1 MGAPVCNSTL
11 CGERKTKT
19 RKRKNSF
26 IPKHLQLPKGLEWE
40 MRIFSGVS
48 GPACWSHLIKA
59 ALVQEQCIAFSLE
72 LSSSVSQTHLKISVH
87 VKMGRAPSEEL
98 PKGSRSF
105 PQCYLQPKTWAPRAL
120 CVGAHHISSLL
131 LSSFPPH
138 QCWFTSSGPYVI
150 HQKEKPRMNDFNRV
164 CARHFAARALTYDQ
178 SG

>member
-1 MGAPVCNSTL
+1 MGALVCNSTL

-19 RKRKNSF
+19 KRKNF
-26 IPKHLQLPKGLEWE
+26 YPQTFTAAKGTCVGNAH
-40 MRIFSGVS
+40 FPGVS
-48 GPACWSHLIKA
+48 GPAWWSSLIKVA
-59 ALVQEQCIAFSLE
+59 IVQEQCIACSLQ
-72 LSSSVSQTHLKISVH
+72 LSSSVSQTCLRISVH
-87 VKMGRAPSEEL
+87 FKMGRLPWQEL
-98 PKGSRSF
+98 PKGSCSF
-105 PQCYLQPKTWAPRAL
+105 LQCYLQGKTWAPRAL

-150 HQKEKPRMNDFNRV
+150 HQKEKPRMNDFDRV

>member
-72 LSSSVSQTHLKISVH
+72 LSSSVSQTRLKISVH
-87 VKMGRAPSEEL
+87 VKIGRAPSEEL

-138 QCWFTSSGPYVI
+138 QC
-150 HQKEKPRMNDFNRV
+150 
-164 CARHFAARALTYDQ
+164 
-178 SG
+178 